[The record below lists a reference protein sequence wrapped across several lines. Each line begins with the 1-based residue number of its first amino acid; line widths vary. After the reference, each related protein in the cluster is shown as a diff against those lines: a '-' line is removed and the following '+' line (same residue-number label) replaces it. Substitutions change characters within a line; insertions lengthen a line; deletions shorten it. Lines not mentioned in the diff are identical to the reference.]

1 MINSQVKEKIVKR
14 MNILDIHTHA
24 PAPRPEAVVC
34 AAPPDLPP
42 REGEQLYSV
51 GIHPWHLAEADEGV
65 WEALRGAAGRS
76 DVVAIGETGIDL
88 TRGLPLFRQMQAF
101 KRHIDLSEA
110 VGKPLV
116 IHDVKAHD
124 IIVGLRKELQP
135 QQAWIIHGFRGKP
148 TVAQMLLR
156 AGCMLSFGEKFNP
169 EALAIVPEEMLLAE
183 TDESPLP
190 IESII
195 GALSASRGAD
205 ITAAIAANT
214 SSVLGLDR

>member
-1 MINSQVKEKIVKR
+1 MK
-14 MNILDIHTHA
+14 ILDIHTHGE
-24 PAPRPEAVVC
+24 APRPEAVICVS
-34 AAPPDLPP
+34 PSELPAVG
-42 REGEQLYSV
+42 GEQMYSV
-51 GIHPWHLAEADEGV
+51 GIHPWNLSEAGEGV
-65 WEALRGAAGRS
+65 WEALIDAAGRP

-88 TRGLPLFRQMQAF
+88 TRGLPLFRQLQAF

-135 QQAWIIHGFRGKP
+135 RQAWVIHGFRGKP

-156 AGCMLSFGEKFNP
+156 AGCMISFGEKLNP
-169 EALAIVPEEMLLAE
+169 EALVVVPEDMLLAE

-190 IESII
+190 IRQII
-195 GALSASRGAD
+195 EALSESRGAD
-205 ITAAIAANT
+205 LTEIIAANT
-214 SSVLGLDR
+214 ARILPLPQ